1 MSAMNMYRGTEL
13 LQAFSPQEFEIFSQE
28 IARMAHIYRTSGSTP
43 REGAWSP
50 AICTA
55 RGLTDRGYSNTR
67 PDIYDGPLVIEVKTM
82 AYSPGSPPLG
92 NLKMHPALTR
102 SVTVGWATHSTPSQC
117 WNVIHGD
124 INRQISHM
132 GDYASGTPDLRWG
145 YLFYA
150 RDFSEFIYFERR
162 AQNLPNTND
171 FEAAWNSRPASSS
184 RNASRNLWVYHT
196 NEGGVREKVFSITD
210 PSTGTKVQPYI
221 RVPES
226 RTNNLFRVNLNDDY
240 LSNGSVRSCLDQNEL
255 EVLRNMISNLGA
267 DEMPVYNLDN
277 ATTGFSVETLT
288 SEEFRII
295 ESAPGDTVAEKLSNY
310 LENIM
315 QDLNFS
321 R

>member
-1 MSAMNMYRGTEL
+1 MYRGTEL

-50 AICTA
+50 AICAA
-55 RGLTDRGYSNTR
+55 RGLTERGYSNTS
-67 PDIYDGPLVIEVKTM
+67 PDIYDGSLVIEVKTM
-82 AYSPGSPPLG
+82 SYPPGSPPLG

-102 SVTVGWATHSTPSQC
+102 SVTGGWNTHATPSQC

-132 GDYASGTPDLRWG
+132 RDYASGNPDLRWG

-162 AQNLPNTND
+162 AQILPHANG
-171 FEAAWNSRPASSS
+171 FEALWNSRPASSS
-184 RNASRNLWVYHT
+184 RNASRNLWIYRT
-196 NEGGVREKVFSITD
+196 NERGVSEKVFSVTD

-226 RTNNLFRVNLNDDY
+226 GTTNLFRVNLNDDY

-267 DEMPVYNLDN
+267 DNMPVYNFDN
-277 ATTGFSVETLT
+277 ATPVFSVETLT
-288 SEEFRII
+288 PEEFRTI

-310 LENIM
+310 LENVM
-315 QDLNFS
+315 QSLNFS